1 MLLKF
6 ERDCCTI
13 LWCCYLVQIK
23 KFLVLWLL
31 SWDCFCSWWSTCG
44 WLVCLARKIAD
55 FYRNWCLLVEVNL
68 QRDIVEEQTGKSMM
82 LSSFLGLNCGGLLEV
97 LYGIIFEALLVLN
110 EFILLLLVMVIFLGG
125 IHHVEGV

>member
-1 MLLKF
+1 M
-6 ERDCCTI
+6 
-13 LWCCYLVQIK
+13 
-23 KFLVLWLL
+23 
-31 SWDCFCSWWSTCG
+31 
-44 WLVCLARKIAD
+44 ARKIAD

-110 EFILLLLVMVIFLGG
+110 EFILLLLVMVIFIGG
-125 IHHVEGV
+125 IHHVEGI